1 MANNLS
7 FGAQIDDW
15 VRATEQRMTAVFRES
30 TRRTISIA
38 QSLVPVDTGF
48 LRASVRASLSEMPR
62 IDSSKSSGGG
72 GSRRRRTALPGDVT
86 LAIAGAKVGQTIY
99 VGYTASYAGF
109 VEYGTSRMAPRAYV
123 GQAVIQWPQT
133 VNQVVNELKNRVKE
147 ASNG

>member
-1 MANNLS
+1 MANKLS

-15 VRATEQRMTAVFRES
+15 VRATEQRMNAVFRES

-48 LRASVRASLSEMPR
+48 LRASVQASVSEMPR
-62 IDSSKSSGGG
+62 ISSEKSSGG

-86 LAIAGAKVGQTIY
+86 LAIAGAKIGQTIY

-109 VEYGTSRMAPRAYV
+109 VEYGTSKMAPRAYV

-133 VNQVVNELKNRVKE
+133 VNQVVNELKNRVAE
-147 ASNG
+147 RSNG

>member
-1 MANNLS
+1 VANKLS

-15 VRATEQRMTAVFRES
+15 VRATEQRMNAVFRES

-48 LRASVRASLSEMPR
+48 LRASVQASVSEMPR
-62 IDSSKSSGGG
+62 ISSEKSSGG

-86 LAIAGAKVGQTIY
+86 LAIAGAKIGQTIY

-109 VEYGTSRMAPRAYV
+109 VEYGTSKMAPRAYV

-133 VNQVVNELKNRVKE
+133 VNQVVNELKNRVAE
-147 ASNG
+147 RSNG